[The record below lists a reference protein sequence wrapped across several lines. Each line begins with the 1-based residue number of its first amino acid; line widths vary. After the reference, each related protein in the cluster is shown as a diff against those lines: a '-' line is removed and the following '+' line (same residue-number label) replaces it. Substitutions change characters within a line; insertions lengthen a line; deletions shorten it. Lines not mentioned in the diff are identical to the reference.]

1 MRSSASWS
9 IGLGRWGGV
18 QLRVHMFFCLFAVFT
33 LFLLSWSGRF
43 ADRANL
49 AWIVLAGI
57 GIWFIS
63 LVLHELGHLLTA
75 VRFGGDSDLIVIFPF
90 GGLHP
95 PRAPADPRHELAMH
109 LAGPLVNASLCLIA
123 GLIVSFHDK
132 GNVAGLLNPLNPKE
146 LLAPDTA
153 SWLLIGAKLTCWINY
168 VLWLAN
174 LLPAFPFDG
183 GRAMRAALLASRPDL
198 SPARAVLLVTSLAK
212 IVAFILIIVAV
223 LMWSK
228 PSESVLPVWFS
239 LVLLAIL
246 MYFSARHEEERT
258 EDVETEDQLFGYDFS
273 EGYTSLERSSTQT
286 EQTGPFRRWLQERK
300 EARQEQQRELEQEE
314 ERRVDEILGRLHEH
328 GMDSLS
334 IEERLL
340 LQRVSQRYRHRQE
353 RSN

>member
-18 QLRVHMFFCLFAVFT
+18 QLRVHMFFWLFAAFT
-33 LFLLSWSGRF
+33 LFLCFS
-43 ADRANL
+43 RAPARDNL
-49 AWIVLAGI
+49 PWVVLAGI
-57 GIWFIS
+57 GIWFVS

-75 VRFGGDSDLIVIFPF
+75 LRFGGDSDQIVIFPF

-95 PRAPADPRHELAMH
+95 PRSPVDPRHELAMH
-109 LAGPLVNASLCLIA
+109 LAGPLVNAALCLIA
-123 GLIVSFHDK
+123 GIVVAIHDK
-132 GNVAGLLNPLNPKE
+132 GNVAGLLNPLAPKE
-146 LLAPDTA
+146 LVAPSTA

-212 IVAFILIIVAV
+212 IVAFILIIVAL
-223 LMWSK
+223 LMWSSNTN
-228 PSESVLPVWFS
+228 PLIPVWFS

-246 MYFSARHEEERT
+246 LYFSARHEEERA

-273 EGYTSLERSSTQT
+273 EGYTSLERSSSQT
-286 EQTGPFRRWLQERK
+286 EQAGPFRRWLQERR
-300 EARQEQQRELEQEE
+300 EARQEQQREVELEE
-314 ERRVDEILGRLHEH
+314 ERRVDEVLGRLHEH